1 MNNNVNINTDAV
13 KAKCGIIR
21 QIGMTPGLAG
31 MYFTLSAKG
40 AIKDYAKIKESIDN
54 NPQAPDLFL
63 NRQIRCFDV
72 KSHMVLSQAVESDAA
87 GNVKVVFNPGTDEEA
102 KATVVAGGVGFGEA
116 TTDAIKKA
124 LSPNGGDVIFA
135 NGSKLLKETDALNDA
150 EMAWIDSLMDRLNR
164 AKQTILNTKNDNH
177 MKIEGYLKAMADS
190 TPKDVINVN
199 GNSVEIQVEEAE

>member
-1 MNNNVNINTDAV
+1 MASINTDAV

-31 MYFTLSAKG
+31 MFFTLGAKG
-40 AIKDYAKIKESIDN
+40 AIKDYTKIKESIDS

-63 NRQIRCFDV
+63 NRQVRCFDI

-102 KATVVAGGVGFGEA
+102 KATVVAGAVGFGDA

-124 LSPNGGDVIFA
+124 LSPNGDDVIFA
-135 NGSKLLKETDALNDA
+135 NGPKLLKETDALNDA
-150 EMAWIDSLMDRLNR
+150 EMAWIDSLIDRLNR
-164 AKQTILNTKNDNH
+164 AKQTILNVKNDNH
-177 MKIEGYLKAMADS
+177 VKIESYMKAMTDS

-199 GNSVEIQVEEAE
+199 GNSVEITVEDAD

>member
-1 MNNNVNINTDAV
+1 MANNINTDAV

-31 MYFTLSAKG
+31 MFFTLGAKG
-40 AIKDYAKIKESIDN
+40 AIKDYTKIKESIDS

-63 NRQIRCFDV
+63 NRQVRCFDI

-102 KATVVAGGVGFGEA
+102 KATVVAGAVGFGDA

-124 LSPNGGDVIFA
+124 LSPNGDDVIFA
-135 NGSKLLKETDALNDA
+135 NGPKLLKETDALNDA
-150 EMAWIDSLMDRLNR
+150 EMAWIDSLIDRLNR
-164 AKQTILNTKNDNH
+164 AKQTILNVKNDNH
-177 MKIEGYLKAMADS
+177 VKIESYMKAMTDS

-199 GNSVEIQVEEAE
+199 GNSVEITVEDAD